1 MPGTGR
7 AWALIDG
14 LKPLYI
20 APSNGGSYGAAL
32 SVLLFGLTG
41 PPLPK
46 SLNWSL
52 KSTSSFGGT

>member
-1 MPGTGR
+1 MALPWEADIPGTGN

-20 APSNGGSYGAAL
+20 APSKGGRFGEAL
-32 SVLLFGLTG
+32 NVLLLGLTG

-46 SLNWSL
+46 SLY
-52 KSTSSFGGT
+52 